1 MARPSKSTD
10 VLKAEGKSHRTKA
23 EMAQREAAEKALL
36 TGIAMRENSDVK
48 KDKVAHRE
56 YQRVIKILTAI
67 GKNDALFESVIN
79 DYCRLESDIQRYREL
94 RNELEKD
101 ETISG
106 STRYELIA
114 KYDMQIEKYRKQ
126 RRDIEKENG
135 MTIASSARSIPKTP
149 TKAVNPL
156 MEVLGIGTDTG

>member
-36 TGIAMRENSDVK
+36 TGITMRESSDVK

-79 DYCRLESDIQRYREL
+79 DLL
-94 RNELEKD
+94 
-101 ETISG
+101 
-106 STRYELIA
+106 
-114 KYDMQIEKYRKQ
+114 
-126 RRDIEKENG
+126 
-135 MTIASSARSIPKTP
+135 PP
-149 TKAVNPL
+149 
-156 MEVLGIGTDTG
+156 

>member
-1 MARPSKSTD
+1 M
-10 VLKAEGKSHRTKA
+10 
-23 EMAQREAAEKALL
+23 
-36 TGIAMRENSDVK
+36 K

-94 RNELEKD
+94 RNELEND

-114 KYDMQIEKYRKQ
+114 KYDTQIEKYRKQ
-126 RRDIEKENG
+126 RRNIEKENG
-135 MTIASSARSIPKTP
+135 MTIASSARSIPKAP

-156 MEVLGIGTDTG
+156 MEVLDIGTDTG

>member
-1 MARPSKSTD
+1 M
-10 VLKAEGKSHRTKA
+10 
-23 EMAQREAAEKALL
+23 
-36 TGIAMRENSDVK
+36 
-48 KDKVAHRE
+48 
-56 YQRVIKILTAI
+56 IKILTAI

-94 RNELEKD
+94 RNELEND

-135 MTIASSARSIPKTP
+135 MTIASSARTIPKTP

>member
-10 VLKAEGKSHRTKA
+10 VLKADGKSHRTKA

-36 TGIAMRENSDVK
+36 TGITMRENADVK

-94 RNELEKD
+94 RNELEND
-101 ETISG
+101 DTISG

>member
-1 MARPSKSTD
+1 
-10 VLKAEGKSHRTKA
+10 
-23 EMAQREAAEKALL
+23 MAQREAAEKALL
-36 TGIAMRENSDVK
+36 TGITMRESSDVK

-94 RNELEKD
+94 RNELEND
-101 ETISG
+101 ETVSG

-126 RRDIEKENG
+126 RPYTDRVATVCAASG
-135 MTIASSARSIPKTP
+135 TPARSSALRCRRRTFSLRRLKIR
-149 TKAVNPL
+149 NR
-156 MEVLGIGTDTG
+156 

>member
-36 TGIAMRENSDVK
+36 TGITMRENADVK

-94 RNELEKD
+94 RNELEND

-114 KYDMQIEKYRKQ
+114 KYDTQIEKYRKQ

-135 MTIASSARSIPKTP
+135 MTIASSARTIPKTP